1 MAGAFRFML
10 GFYPKTDAIEA
21 KRQNLIAEFNKVKDI
36 EASNELA
43 QYKNLQSLI
52 QSPEFLEKKKTL
64 QNLNYK
70 GSEEH
75 LKEQEYLQL
84 KKLGDIKFFYKYK
97 SSPELAEYNKTAAS
111 PELAE
116 FKALKAF
123 ISSDAYKA
131 VFEYMNDRK
140 KFEKTPEFKQLS
152 EYNSISQ
159 NLAFKNYF
167 KFIGSS
173 KYQNFSAVQQ
183 SPDLIK
189 FKELDKY
196 IHSPEF
202 AQAKASKDFKKSEA
216 FAKLNEFNSLKN
228 SSKFK
233 TYFKM
238 HSSSLY
244 NDYKK
249 INKSEEL
256 NYFLGLKNVVESEAF
271 KNKKKEI
278 ESQKFENTPEHQKLQ
293 KFKSLEKSSQI
304 SKYYKVHQSKKLA
317 HFKHLENSKEI
328 AQYEA
333 LQKYILSEEFKTQ
346 KVYLLDTQKW
356 EKTEE
361 ATKEKEYAQLKKSQ
375 QLIWYF
381 KIKDDPKFKDLKEW
395 NLVFEDHFD
404 KGKLDTDKWITR
416 YFWGEMLMGESYA
429 LPGEKHFFTDKNIE
443 MNGSAVK
450 LVTRQNKVT
459 GKEWNPM
466 LGFYP
471 KEFDYSS
478 GLISTGKSHRQKYGR
493 IEAKVKIPASQG
505 IIHAFWLGGNTI
517 LPQVD
522 VFKYSN
528 NKLHFSSFWNDN
540 SGESAPNNDTAT
552 MSASTFTKGYFIYSL
567 EWTPDKLVWKI
578 NNLLIK
584 EQTVGVPE
592 EELYLVLNS
601 GKYEDGNMSLPSNME
616 IDWVRCYEKNVRQAN

>member
-21 KRQNLIAEFNKVKDI
+21 KRQNLIAEFNKVKEI
-36 EASNELA
+36 ESSNELA
-43 QYKNLQSLI
+43 HFKYLQNLV

-75 LKEQEYLQL
+75 LKEQEYLRL
-84 KKLGDIKFFYKYK
+84 KKMGDIKFFYKYK
-97 SSPELAEYNKTAAS
+97 SSPELAEYNKTASS
-111 PELAE
+111 PELTE
-116 FKALKAF
+116 FKSLKNF
-123 ISSDAYKA
+123 ISSEAYKT
-131 VFEYMNDRK
+131 VFDYMNDKK
-140 KFEKTPEFKQLS
+140 KFEKTPEFKQLN

-159 NLAFKNYF
+159 NPAFKNYF
-167 KFIGSS
+167 KFINSP
-173 KYQNFSAVQQ
+173 KYQVFSEVQQ
-183 SPDLIK
+183 SPDLVK

-202 AQAKASKDFKKSEA
+202 AQAKASKEFKKSEA
-216 FAKLNEFNSLKN
+216 FAKFNEFNSLKN
-228 SSKFK
+228 SSRFK

-256 NYFLGLKNVVESEAF
+256 NYFLDLKKTVESEAF
-271 KNKKKEI
+271 KSRKKDI
-278 ESQKFENTPEHQKLQ
+278 ESQRFESTPEYQKLQ
-293 KFKSLEKSSQI
+293 KYKSLEKSAQI
-304 SKYYKVHQSKKLA
+304 SRYFKVHQSKQLS
-317 HFKHLENSKEI
+317 HFKQLENSREI
-328 AQYEA
+328 AHYEE
-333 LQKYILSEEFKTQ
+333 LQTYINSEEFKNR
-346 KVYLLDTQKW
+346 KAYLLDPKKW

-361 ATKEKEYAQLKKSQ
+361 AKKEAEYEQLKKSQ
-375 QLIWYF
+375 HLIWYF
-381 KIKDDPKFKDLKEW
+381 KIKDDPKFKDLREW

-404 KGKLDTDKWITR
+404 KGKLDSEKWITR
-416 YFWGEMLMGESYA
+416 YFWGEVLMGESYA
-429 LPGEKHFFTDKNIE
+429 LPGEKHFFSDKNVE
-443 MNGSAVK
+443 MNGSTVK
-450 LVTRQNKVT
+450 LITRQNKVT

-493 IEAKVKIPASQG
+493 IEAKVRIPASQG
-505 IIHAFWLGGNTI
+505 IIHAFWLGGNSI

-528 NKLHFSSFWNDN
+528 NKLLFSSFWQNN
-540 SGESAPNNDTAT
+540 SGESSPNSDTIS

-578 NNLLIK
+578 NNLVVK

-601 GKYEDGNMSLPSNME
+601 GKYEDGSMSLPSNLE
-616 IDWVRCYEKNVRQAN
+616 IDWVRCYQKN